1 MSVDNT
7 PIIVSAP
14 PGGLGRHLAALI
26 DYAVNAQ
33 AETPNFNRRISGD
46 VAVADFVS
54 PTTQALSPLQF
65 WDWDYDL
72 QGRIPVYYTAQS
84 PSDIAK
90 DYPNGRIIQVTTTQ
104 DDAIQLGYNYI
115 VIEQWRGT
123 GSINEQFHTSNV
135 NRILG
140 EDLIW
145 TDIFPDPQ
153 FIDNPA
159 VQLLIS
165 SVASSRTTSPTA
177 PAPRAD
183 LVVEFQNICCPANTA
198 GNTDITPVLEFLGKT
213 QRDNSELSQIWYAFV
228 RSLHHAKRNILNTAN
243 WS

>member
-33 AETPNFNRRISGD
+33 AETPNLNRRVSGD
-46 VAVADFVS
+46 IAVTEFVS
-54 PTTQALSPLQF
+54 PTAQALSPLQF
-65 WDWDYDL
+65 WNWDYDL

-84 PSDIAK
+84 PADVAK
-90 DYPNGRIIQVTTTQ
+90 DYPNGRIIQVTTTT

-115 VIEQWRGT
+115 VIEQWRST
-123 GSINEQFHTSNV
+123 GGIHEQFHTSNV
-135 NRILG
+135 ERMLG
-140 EDLIW
+140 EDLVW
-145 TDIFPDPQ
+145 ADIFPDSQ

-165 SVASSRTTSPTA
+165 SVASSRITSPIA
-177 PAPRAD
+177 PASRAN
-183 LVVEFQNICCPANTA
+183 LVIEFHNLCCPANTA
-198 GNTDITPVLEFLGKT
+198 SNTDIQPVLDFLGAT
-213 QRDNSELSQIWYAFV
+213 QRDDSELSQLWYTFV